1 MGMTPREVAF
11 LVMTFV
17 LTTLINSN
25 YAIVAAFF
33 QVHATTTLGL
43 AREDVA
49 RIFAAFALS
58 QLLISPFSGAMA
70 SRFSRR
76 RVLVCGVCGVSSA
89 TVLFGC
95 ATLRMPAGRTGGVQ
109 LTWPLFM
116 QAGARPLRRQ
126 PDAAGARLHRTAS
139 AAGRWGGAR
148 YDVHLRRPERHLPD
162 AQGRCARHGK
172 RLRRTRLGTRPST
185 RWLAVCAGWLPAP
198 VCCAWLLPV
207 ALPPR
212 PPGVCATP

>member
-1 MGMTPREVAF
+1 MGEGWRRLRRALMTPREVAY

-33 QVHATTTLGL
+33 QIHATTTLGL
-43 AREDVA
+43 ARDEVA

-58 QLLISPFSGAMA
+58 QLVVSPLSGPMA

-95 ATLRMPAGRTGGVQ
+95 ASPVLLA
-109 LTWPLFM
+109 
-116 QAGARPLRRQ
+116 AARCT
-126 PDAAGARLHRTAS
+126 AAR
-139 AAGRWGGAR
+139 AAA
-148 YDVHLRRPERHLPD
+148 Y
-162 AQGRCARHGK
+162 
-172 RLRRTRLGTRPST
+172 
-185 RWLAVCAGWLPAP
+185 
-198 VCCAWLLPV
+198 
-207 ALPPR
+207 
-212 PPGVCATP
+212 